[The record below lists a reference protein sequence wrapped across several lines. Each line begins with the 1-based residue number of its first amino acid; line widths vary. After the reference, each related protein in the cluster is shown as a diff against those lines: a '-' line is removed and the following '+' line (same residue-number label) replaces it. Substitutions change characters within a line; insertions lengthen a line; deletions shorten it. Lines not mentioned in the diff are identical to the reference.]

1 MSEYQFLNKRTKTM
15 LRIAIVEDNQKESTD
30 LRNMLNQWLEKKQL
44 IFEIDEYSSGNEFI
58 EYFDTAEAYNLV
70 FLDIDMPGKNGME
83 TATFIREKYSE
94 VLLVFV
100 TYMVQYAVQGYA
112 VSACDFIVKTVIEE
126 QLYAK
131 LARIVP
137 KIKLRKSM
145 ITIQNKTEIVRL
157 KTADIAYIE
166 VYGRK
171 LIFYT
176 KQGKIESYGSLKTM
190 QETLMYNDFVKC
202 NKCYLVNLFYVN
214 RIEDNIVDV
223 GGHLLQISRRE
234 KKHFMDCFVQY
245 DGGM

>member
-1 MSEYQFLNKRTKTM
+1 M
-15 LRIAIVEDNQKESTD
+15 LRIAIVEDNTKELSD
-30 LRNMLNQWLEKKQL
+30 LKNTLQQWFEKKQL
-44 IFEIDEYSSGNEFI
+44 LFEIDEYNSGDEFI
-58 EYFDTAEAYNLV
+58 DHFDKTEPYHLI

-83 TATFIREKYSE
+83 TATFIREKDTE

-112 VSACDFIVKTVIEE
+112 VSACDFIVKPVIEE

-131 LARIVP
+131 LNHIIP
-137 KIKLRKSM
+137 KIKLRKKI
-145 ITIQNKTEIVRL
+145 ITIQNKTEIIQL
-157 KTADIAYIE
+157 KTADIFYIE

-176 KQGKIESYGSLKTM
+176 KQGKTECYGSLKKM
-190 QETLMYNDFVKC
+190 QEILMYNDFVKC

-214 RIEDNIVDV
+214 RIEDNVVDV
-223 GGHLLQISRRE
+223 GGHILQISRRE
-234 KKHFMDCFVQY
+234 KKQFMNCFVQY

>member
-1 MSEYQFLNKRTKTM
+1 M

-112 VSACDFIVKTVIEE
+112 VSACDFIVKPVI
-126 QLYAK
+126 
-131 LARIVP
+131 
-137 KIKLRKSM
+137 
-145 ITIQNKTEIVRL
+145 
-157 KTADIAYIE
+157 
-166 VYGRK
+166 
-171 LIFYT
+171 
-176 KQGKIESYGSLKTM
+176 
-190 QETLMYNDFVKC
+190 
-202 NKCYLVNLFYVN
+202 
-214 RIEDNIVDV
+214 
-223 GGHLLQISRRE
+223 
-234 KKHFMDCFVQY
+234 
-245 DGGM
+245 